1 MTPSKNFSFLKER
14 NRRVAFTRIVA
25 ECPSH
30 FFRSTPHAKHGPIS
44 RSAYFLHVPARPKL
58 HFPTFCLL
66 LGPAHISCVDL
77 TSEESPL
84 TCASSVC
91 RSFRPQLASYSP
103 GVLWR
108 HLLIWLLTSLCLGT
122 GWAGDAYGQ
131 SQFPGDGTNYS
142 LTAVAPHIPY
152 NPSSPRKP
160 WTFKRLRGCSAALYN
175 PSSHRKRE

>member
-1 MTPSKNFSFLKER
+1 MDLTIAHLTFYDRIRLFFLFWGKKEIAGF
-14 NRRVAFTRIVA
+14 VDTRIVA

-84 TCASSVC
+84 ACASSVC

-108 HLLIWLLTSLCLGT
+108 DLLIWLLTSLCLGT
-122 GWAGDAYGQ
+122 GWSGDAYGQ
-131 SQFPGDGTNYS
+131 TQFPGDGTNYS

-152 NPSSPRKP
+152 NPSFIGSEN
-160 WTFKRLRGCSAALYN
+160 ALGN
-175 PSSHRKRE
+175 